1 MIEIGTKIG
10 GRYKVLALLGTGGM
24 AHVYL
29 ARDLILDRDVA
40 VKILRFDFQKNKEAL
55 RRFQREALSTTQL
68 IHPNIVSVYDVDEDD
83 GLQYIVM
90 EYIEGTDLKEY
101 IQHHGQTTP
110 EDAIHIMSQVLSAMA
125 LAHQN
130 RIIHRD
136 IKPQNLLINKE
147 NTIKVTDFGIAVALS
162 HTSITQ
168 TNSLLGSVH
177 YISPEQARGSVTTTK
192 SDLYASGIVLYELLS
207 GEVPFDGESAV
218 SIALKHFQEEIPSVR
233 QMNPAVPQS
242 LENVILKATAKEPAD
257 RYNSCEEMQ
266 QDLLTSLNPSRLNEP
281 VFVPKAM
288 LHETKVLTPIQPVKP
303 IETKAVL
310 ITDESEEGQAAKKK
324 ERQNKKKGS
333 KRGLLVL
340 IFFILLVAFGALL
353 AMMWFNRPP
362 EEFEVPNVVNEE
374 EATARAILTDLDFVI
389 GDVETEYNP
398 DVVEG
403 SVIRTNPE
411 AGEMLAVESE
421 IELVISQGEEPV
433 ELYDY
438 TGEKYSEVRSELRK
452 KGIKVEREDVY
463 DNSELNTVVSQS
475 IEPDTEVIPSETTIV
490 LQVSLGK
497 EMFTMED
504 LAGYSRDKVESFA
517 NDFDLDLTIESEYS
531 TDVAEGLVIS
541 QSLEP
546 NSNFSASDSLTVVLS
561 LGPVEPEILIFSKA
575 ITIPYKAP
583 EAAPASPPN
592 ENANSNANNSNNG
605 NNQSESSSS
614 EVDKNN
620 HIVIY
625 MSDLD
630 LQMTEAFREFNIT
643 EDTQVALNF
652 RIREGETGSYRVERD
667 GEVIMEEA
675 NLTE

>member
-10 GRYKVLALLGTGGM
+10 GRYKVISLLGTGGM

-40 VKILRFDFQKNKEAL
+40 VKILRFDFQNNKEAL

-68 IHPNIVSVYDVDEDD
+68 VHPNIVSVYDVDEDD

-101 IQHHGQTTP
+101 IQHHGPTTP

-136 IKPQNLLINKE
+136 IKPQNLLINKD

-192 SDLYASGIVLYELLS
+192 SDLYALGIVLYELLS

-233 QMNPAVPQS
+233 EVNPAVPQA
-242 LENVILKATAKEPAD
+242 LENVILKATAKEPVD

-266 QDLLTSLNPSRLNEP
+266 QDLLTSLNPSRLNESI
-281 VFVPKAM
+281 FVSEAM
-288 LHETKVLTPIQPVKP
+288 LHETKVLTPIQPVQAV
-303 IETKAVL
+303 ETKAVL
-310 ITDESEEGQAAKKK
+310 ITDEPDEGQSSKKK
-324 ERQNKKKGS
+324 ERQRNKKKS
-333 KRGLLVL
+333 KRGILITIFLVL
-340 IFFILLVAFGALL
+340 LTVLGVILAT
-353 AMMWFNRPP
+353 MWANRPP
-362 EEFEVPNVVNEE
+362 EEMEIPNVINEE
-374 EATARAILTDLDFVI
+374 EAAAKTILTDLNFII
-389 GDVETEYNP
+389 GNVATEYNT
-398 DVVEG
+398 DVAEG
-403 SVIRTNPE
+403 TVIRTNPE
-411 AGEMLAVESE
+411 AGVMSPVESE
-421 IELVISQGEEPV
+421 IDLVVSQGEEPV
-433 ELYDY
+433 ELDDY
-438 TGEKYSEVRSELRK
+438 TGENYSEVRAELRNM
-452 KGIKVEREDVY
+452 GIKVQREDVY
-463 DNSELNTVVSQS
+463 HDSTLNTIVSQS
-475 IEPDTEVIPSETTIV
+475 IEADTEVLPSETTVV

-504 LAGYSRDKVESFA
+504 MAGYSKEQVESFA
-517 NDFDLDLTIESEYS
+517 ENFGLNLTIGTEYS
-531 TDVAEGLVIS
+531 TDVAEGLVLS
-541 QSLEP
+541 QSIGARD
-546 NSNFSASDSLTVVLS
+546 NFSAGDDLSVVLS
-561 LGPVEPEILIFSKA
+561 LGPAEPEILVFSKS

-583 EAAPASPPN
+583 ASPRN
-592 ENANSNANNSNNG
+592 ENANSNANNG
-605 NNQSESSSS
+605 NNQSESNSS

-630 LQMTEAFREFNIT
+630 HQMTDVFREFNIA

>member
-40 VKILRFDFQKNKEAL
+40 VKILRFDFQNNKEAL

-101 IQHHGQTTP
+101 IQQNGPTTP
-110 EDAIHIMSQVLSAMA
+110 ENAIHIMSQVLSAMA

-192 SDLYASGIVLYELLS
+192 SDVYALGIVLYELLS

-233 QMNPAVPQS
+233 QMNAAVPQA

-257 RYNSCEEMQ
+257 RYNTCEEMQ
-266 QDLLTSLNPSRLNEP
+266 RDLLTALNPSRLNEA
-281 VFVPKAM
+281 VFIPEAM
-288 LHETKVLTPIQPVKP
+288 LHETRVLTPIQPATPV
-303 IETKAVL
+303 ETKAVP
-310 ITDESEEGQAAKKK
+310 IVEEPEEAEESKKN
-324 ERQNKKKGS
+324 ERQNKKKKS
-333 KRGLLVL
+333 KRSILLI
-340 IFFILLVAFGALL
+340 IFFILLAAFGALL
-353 AMMWFNRPP
+353 AILWFNRPP
-362 EEFEVPNVVNEE
+362 EEVEVPNVVNQQ
-374 EATARAILTDLDFVI
+374 EANARTMLTDLNFVI

-398 DVVEG
+398 DVAEG
-403 SVIRTNPE
+403 AVIRTNPE
-411 AGEMLAVESE
+411 AGEMQAVEST
-421 IELVISQGEEPV
+421 IDLVISQGEEPV
-433 ELYDY
+433 ELPDY
-438 TGEKYSEVRSELRK
+438 RGEKYGDVRSELRSM
-452 KGIKVEREDVY
+452 GIKVEREDVY
-463 DNSELNTVVSQS
+463 DDSDLNTIVSQS
-475 IEPDTEVIPSETTIV
+475 IAPETEVIPSETTVV

-497 EMFTMED
+497 QTFTMED
-504 LAGYSRDKVESFA
+504 MAGYSREEVESFT
-517 NDFDLDLTIESEYS
+517 DEFGLDLTIESEYS
-531 TDVAEGLVIS
+531 ADVAEGLVIS
-541 QSLEP
+541 QSLKP
-546 NSNFSASDSLTVVLS
+546 NSNFSAGDSVTVVIS
-561 LGPVEPEILIFSKA
+561 LGPAEPEIFIFSKA

-583 EAAPASPPN
+583 TTPPRN
-592 ENANSNANNSNNG
+592 NNG
-605 NNQSESSSS
+605 NSGNSQSESSSA
-614 EVDKNN
+614 EVEKNN

-630 LQMTEAFREFNIT
+630 HQMTEVFREFNIT
-643 EDTQVALNF
+643 ADTQVALNF
-652 RIREGETGSYRVERD
+652 RIREGETGAYRVERD
-667 GEVIMEEA
+667 GEVIMEEM
-675 NLTE
+675 NLKE

>member
-10 GRYKVLALLGTGGM
+10 GRYKVISLLGTGGM

-40 VKILRFDFQKNKEAL
+40 VKILRFDFQNNKEAL

-101 IQHHGQTTP
+101 IQHHGPTTP
-110 EDAIHIMSQVLSAMA
+110 EDAIHIMNQVLSAMA

-136 IKPQNLLINKE
+136 IKPQNLLISKD

-177 YISPEQARGSVTTTK
+177 YISPEQARGSVTTTR
-192 SDLYASGIVLYELLS
+192 SDLYALGIVLYELLS

-233 QMNPAVPQS
+233 EVNPAVPQA
-242 LENVILKATAKEPAD
+242 LENVILKATAKEPVD

-266 QDLLTSLNPSRLNEP
+266 QDLLTSLNPSRLNESI
-281 VFVPKAM
+281 FVSEAM
-288 LHETKVLTPIQPVKP
+288 LHETKVLTPIQPVQP
-303 IETKAVL
+303 VETKAVL
-310 ITDESEEGQAAKKK
+310 ITDEPDEEQASKKK
-324 ERQNKKKGS
+324 ERQRNKKKS
-333 KRGLLVL
+333 KRGILITIFLVL
-340 IFFILLVAFGALL
+340 LAILGVIL
-353 AMMWFNRPP
+353 ATMWVNRPP
-362 EEFEVPNVVNEE
+362 EEIEVPNVSNEE
-374 EATARAILTDLDFVI
+374 EASAKMILTDLNFVI
-389 GDVETEYNP
+389 GNVETEYNP
-398 DVVEG
+398 DVAEG
-403 SVIRTNPE
+403 TVIRTNPE
-411 AGEMLAVESE
+411 AGVMSPVESE
-421 IELVISQGEEPV
+421 IDLIVSQGEEPV
-433 ELYDY
+433 ELGDY
-438 TGEKYSEVRSELRK
+438 TGENYSEVRAELRNM
-452 KGIKVEREDVY
+452 GIKVQREDVY
-463 DNSELNTVVSQS
+463 NDSNLNTIVSQS
-475 IEPDTEVIPSETTIV
+475 IEADTEVLPSETTVV

-504 LAGYSRDKVESFA
+504 MAGYSKEQVESFA
-517 NDFDLDLTIESEYS
+517 ENYGLALTLGTEYS
-531 TDVAEGLVIS
+531 TDVAEGLVLS
-541 QSLEP
+541 QSIKARD
-546 NSNFSASDSLTVVLS
+546 NFSVGDDLSVVLS
-561 LGPVEPEILIFSKA
+561 LGPAEPEILVFSKS

-583 EAAPASPPN
+583 AAPAAPTSPRN
-592 ENANSNANNSNNG
+592 ENANSNANN
-605 NNQSESSSS
+605 NQSESSSS
-614 EVDKNN
+614 EIDKNN
-620 HIVIY
+620 HIIIY

-630 LQMTEAFREFNIT
+630 HQMTDVFREFNIT